1 VVARLLEEIGSDSG
15 LCRVL
20 RRHGRGNP

>member
-1 VVARLLEEIGSDSG
+1 VVARLLEEIDRDPG

-20 RRHGRGNP
+20 RRHGR